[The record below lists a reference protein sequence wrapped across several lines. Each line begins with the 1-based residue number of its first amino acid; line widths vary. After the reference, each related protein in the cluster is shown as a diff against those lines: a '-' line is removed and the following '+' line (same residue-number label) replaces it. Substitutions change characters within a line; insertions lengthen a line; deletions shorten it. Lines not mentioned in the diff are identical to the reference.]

1 MDIADSNRLCFRM
14 ITEKD
19 VQLLF
24 QLDQDPEVM
33 RYINGGTATT
43 MQAIEE
49 VYLPR
54 LNAYRNPDTG
64 WGLWH
69 VALKSTQQFLGW
81 ILIRPMNFFNN
92 QPNEQPELD
101 NLEIGWRF
109 FQEFW
114 GNGHCTEAAQ
124 AIMQGIQDQNQVR
137 AFSAIA
143 LTENRASIQVM
154 KKLGMQFVK
163 TYLHE
168 DPLMDSPEE
177 CVYYQLAY

>member
-54 LNAYRNPDTG
+54 LNAYR
-64 WGLWH
+64 L
-69 VALKSTQQFLGW
+69 S
-81 ILIRPMNFFNN
+81 LIHISEPTRP
-92 QPNEQPELD
+92 
-101 NLEIGWRF
+101 
-109 FQEFW
+109 
-114 GNGHCTEAAQ
+114 
-124 AIMQGIQDQNQVR
+124 
-137 AFSAIA
+137 
-143 LTENRASIQVM
+143 
-154 KKLGMQFVK
+154 
-163 TYLHE
+163 Y
-168 DPLMDSPEE
+168 
-177 CVYYQLAY
+177 